1 MGSEKSLSPG
11 ALGMVVTFVIL
22 AVAAE
27 LRADDGKLFPKG
39 EEGYDILSK
48 LSASLSH
55 QMMHIDGPEAHRF
68 VAAVGWRQSAGASGD
83 AVGKCGNRHGELCEV

>member
-27 LRADDGKLFPKG
+27 LRRMTGNSSL
-39 EEGYDILSK
+39 EG
-48 LSASLSH
+48 
-55 QMMHIDGPEAHRF
+55 M
-68 VAAVGWRQSAGASGD
+68 
-83 AVGKCGNRHGELCEV
+83 